1 MTSWIEPIQVA
12 CADGIERLR
21 LTLHANDP
29 SWLRLTQ
36 SLKTVLAVLLTMGI
50 VYWLAPADLFL
61 ASVGAGFLMQCGE
74 GVDRRRQQMTML
86 VCALA
91 AITLAATGAMA
102 GAHLLLRDILIVGV
116 AFFTFY
122 LRRFV
127 PRRPGFTAYGFVL
140 CILATVLPG
149 GAEHGAQ
156 HALVLAVA
164 AVVAF
169 VVFFFIRPPDPPR
182 AFAVGT
188 RVFCSC
194 TADLLSV
201 LVDSSPALRAARYQH
216 LVQRA
221 LRFNQALADSLQPGT
236 ETERINEL
244 LLGQYDVWQLLQMLE
259 DSLGHLSPAD
269 AQRFPRVWGG
279 LINAIAELAS
289 TFHLAG
295 TAYREEPST
304 PVCAHM
310 RALEEK
316 LLRADV
322 SPDASWVHFGGIV
335 LAGCRLEVQAERL
348 INMLGNDAEHR

>member
-1 MTSWIEPIQVA
+1 MTSLIESIRVA

-21 LTLHANDP
+21 LGIEANDP
-29 SWLRLTQ
+29 NWLRLTQ
-36 SLKTVLAVLLTMGI
+36 SLKTVLAVLVTMGI

-61 ASVGAGFLMQCGE
+61 ACVGAGFLMQCGE
-74 GVDRRRQQMTML
+74 GLDRRRQQRTML
-86 VCALA
+86 ICALA
-91 AITLAATGAMA
+91 AIALAATGAMA
-102 GAHLLLRDILIVGV
+102 GAHLLLRDILIVVV

-149 GAEHGAQ
+149 GPEHAAQ
-156 HALVLAVA
+156 HAQVLAIA
-164 AVVAF
+164 STLAF
-169 VVFFFIRPPDPPR
+169 LVFFFIRPPKPPQ
-182 AFAVGT
+182 AFAAGT

-194 TADLLSV
+194 TADLLRV
-201 LVDSSPALRAARYQH
+201 LVDSGSAPRTAKFKH

-236 ETERINEL
+236 ETKQIDDL

-259 DSLGHLSPAD
+259 DSLGHLTPVD
-269 AQRFPRVWGG
+269 AQHFPKVWSG
-279 LINAIAELAS
+279 LTSAVGELARS
-289 TFHLAG
+289 FDRASAAH
-295 TAYREEPST
+295 RVEPST

-316 LLRADV
+316 LLQTDV
-322 SPDASWVHFGGIV
+322 APDSSWVHFGGIV
-335 LAGCRLEVQAERL
+335 LAGSRLEVQAERL
-348 INMLGNDAEHR
+348 NNLLRHDAEH